1 MDAKSIFLT
10 ANAGTT
16 YFSLPQSFRS
26 WSVYKGGWQ
35 FSGRQALEEAYVPF
49 FGTA

>member
-1 MDAKSIFLT
+1 MRNPFPDGQRRHHLLFATSMT
-10 ANAGTT
+10 
-16 YFSLPQSFRS
+16 RS

-35 FSGRQALEEAYVPF
+35 FSGSQALEEAYVPF